1 VKQEISA
8 FTKLKQILLQERKLG
23 YQNKAVIGG
32 LERFASNWSIQAL
45 KQAPSKE
52 IRIEIE
58 QVTVNLKRYG
68 RKADQEERAESID
81 ILIMKLDKI
90 IDVAVG
96 HVSIPDANVAQIS
109 TPDAISSQLDMPELV
124 ETINKPV
131 PPPSYNFFESE
142 SKPALDTSNHL
153 KGLDAPV
160 TRLLGISQGYAGK
173 LSKLGIVSIGDLLAL
188 YPRRYDDYRS
198 LKKINQLQYGEE
210 VTIIAHVWQT
220 TSRRSKA
227 NRPIVTCTLS
237 DGTGT
242 LTATW
247 FNQPWLDKQLSSG
260 KQIVLS
266 GKVNQYLGRL
276 SFQSPDWEFLDKE
289 LTHTGRLVP
298 IYPLTAGISAHWLR
312 KLQKRA
318 IDYWAPRLPEHLP
331 EIIRNRLGVLTI
343 NDATSQIHF
352 PDSWATLESARR
364 RLALDELLLI
374 QLGVLKQRQAW
385 LSQKGVSIKAN
396 KDILNN
402 FIKGLPYKLTKAQRR
417 VWNEIL
423 TDMER
428 PVPMGRLLQG
438 DVGSGKTIVALGA
451 MLAIVSNG
459 GQATMLAPTEILA
472 EQHHENIQS
481 LLHEAGFSG
490 KINVGL
496 LTGSVPNRKREAIL
510 DKLTKGDIH
519 LLVGTH
525 AIIQDDV
532 EFNKLQ
538 LAIVDEQ
545 HRFGVEQ
552 RLLLRQKGK
561 NPHMLVM
568 SATPIP
574 RTLALTLYGDLD
586 LSIIDEMPAGRKVV
600 KTRVIYPRERE
611 RAYAFLRSHV
621 EQGRQAFIICPL
633 VEESDKIETKAAV
646 EEYTR
651 LQEQIFPDLKLGLL
665 HGRMAG
671 REKDAIM
678 GRFRDKE
685 TNILVSTS
693 VVEVGIDIPNTS
705 IILVE
710 GANRFGL
717 AQLHQFRGRVGRGE
731 HQSYCL
737 LVADD
742 ISEKAVARLE
752 VMESTSS
759 GFDLAEA
766 DLKLRGPGE
775 FFGTKQSGMPNLKL
789 VKLSDTKLLELAREE
804 AKLIFE
810 EDPYLERSKY
820 ELLAKKLEVFWSKIG
835 DVS

>member
-1 VKQEISA
+1 
-8 FTKLKQILLQERKLG
+8 
-23 YQNKAVIGG
+23 
-32 LERFASNWSIQAL
+32 
-45 KQAPSKE
+45 
-52 IRIEIE
+52 
-58 QVTVNLKRYG
+58 
-68 RKADQEERAESID
+68 
-81 ILIMKLDKI
+81 
-90 IDVAVG
+90 
-96 HVSIPDANVAQIS
+96 
-109 TPDAISSQLDMPELV
+109 
-124 ETINKPV
+124 
-131 PPPSYNFFESE
+131 
-142 SKPALDTSNHL
+142 
-153 KGLDAPV
+153 
-160 TRLLGISQGYAGK
+160 
-173 LSKLGIVSIGDLLAL
+173 
-188 YPRRYDDYRS
+188 
-198 LKKINQLQYGEE
+198 
-210 VTIIAHVWQT
+210 
-220 TSRRSKA
+220 
-227 NRPIVTCTLS
+227 
-237 DGTGT
+237 
-242 LTATW
+242 
-247 FNQPWLDKQLSSG
+247 
-260 KQIVLS
+260 
-266 GKVNQYLGRL
+266 
-276 SFQSPDWEFLDKE
+276 
-289 LTHTGRLVP
+289 
-298 IYPLTAGISAHWLR
+298 
-312 KLQKRA
+312 
-318 IDYWAPRLPEHLP
+318 
-331 EIIRNRLGVLTI
+331 
-343 NDATSQIHF
+343 
-352 PDSWATLESARR
+352 
-364 RLALDELLLI
+364 
-374 QLGVLKQRQAW
+374 
-385 LSQKGVSIKAN
+385 
-396 KDILNN
+396 
-402 FIKGLPYKLTKAQRR
+402 
-417 VWNEIL
+417 
-423 TDMER
+423 
-428 PVPMGRLLQG
+428 
-438 DVGSGKTIVALGA
+438 